1 MEDFPKL
8 SLTISYKDIQGLG
21 VKKRVEIGFEVI
33 TYNKE
38 ISGEGNC
45 SLRVRNIAEEIINE

>member
-8 SLTISYKDIQGLG
+8 SLTISYRDIQGLE
-21 VKKRVEIGFEVI
+21 VKKKVQIGFELI
-33 TYNKE
+33 MYNKE